1 MHTSL
6 SLADWTVHLCDEL
19 ARQLAQ
25 RVTQRPVEDGCIRVE
40 LGKYG
45 LLVMDEDNTEA
56 LLWFLNVEGRTSGP
70 VWQGIMTGE
79 TAATAAL
86 EVAKA
91 VKAAPVAAA
100 FFAWPPG
107 RSRDAD
113 REDTVNALWAIVRER
128 IDQVQAPLRDETDIE
143 AAIAALESYIDELA
157 DDGHA
162 IAEFAYPFK
171 VEAAKAIRRRA
182 AGGK

>member
-1 MHTSL
+1 
-6 SLADWTVHLCDEL
+6 
-19 ARQLAQ
+19 
-25 RVTQRPVEDGCIRVE
+25 
-40 LGKYG
+40 
-45 LLVMDEDNTEA
+45 MDEGNTEA
-56 LLWFLNVEGRTSGP
+56 LLWFLNAEGRTSGP
-70 VWQGIMTGE
+70 VWQGTMTSE

-86 EVAKA
+86 EAAKA
-91 VKAAPVAAA
+91 VKAAPGAAA

-107 RSRDAD
+107 RGRDAD

-143 AAIAALESYIDELA
+143 AAIATLESYIDELA
-157 DDGHA
+157 GSADGHA

-182 AGGK
+182 AEDK